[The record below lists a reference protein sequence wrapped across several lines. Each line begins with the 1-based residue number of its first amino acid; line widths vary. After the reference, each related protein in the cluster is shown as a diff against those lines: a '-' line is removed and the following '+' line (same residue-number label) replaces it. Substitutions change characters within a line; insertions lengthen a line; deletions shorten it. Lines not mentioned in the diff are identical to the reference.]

1 MYEVMPVRCTKQY
14 QDSVNSMTDVL
25 TNFIGEFGAWRQDV
39 ESRLP
44 PRPTFKNQQIMASPE
59 KLVPTLPS
67 TSRMPTPSQHGN
79 QSHRVSRMK
88 MELPGHAQASIP
100 TRQDALF
107 SVSQQRATPADSVG
121 TDMDRTTAAG
131 LQDKAG
137 LQSDHTTPAHRILE
151 DWSAMQDWYK
161 LSDYLVNLKDSG
173 QNVSDYPMQ
182 LEQERGILRPWGYGE
197 GQDLNDGAQGPRS
210 PAINNESNASS
221 PAPGKEGLWGYTPV
235 DEASVR
241 TVNGYSIPEDHVEGL
256 GPDGRP
262 DFRVAT
268 MDKLLESYERNMH
281 NLHPIFDRSKLQK
294 MFREFKDRYSP
305 DAKGPDVA
313 PRTVHQVTLGMKR
326 KRRSSVCGERYQ
338 PEGAIEY
345 SLRNATVLL
354 VLALGAACYCKKRD
368 TLLPSPESDKG
379 PHTKNAWGLSP
390 DSNGSFDS
398 DTTNDPRPKNIDLMP
413 GMAYYSYATDI
424 LGSHHG
430 GLAIENAQAC
440 ILAALYISQ
449 FARVLESWSWISSAC
464 KITAI
469 LIKDNLD
476 KLRREWYL
484 NGEAYKAL
492 TPEERYKLDQV
503 LFVYWTCLQLESDM
517 VAEMSTLPTSPITAY
532 QSFIMY
538 PAGVR
543 ESFPIDGMSMDVQ
556 EPQARP
562 NEDNELMIYS
572 SQIYLRV
579 IMNEAHNQLYGSK
592 SKSFDEND
600 AKAVAVHVM
609 NHMDVLRG

>member
-1 MYEVMPVRCTKQY
+1 
-14 QDSVNSMTDVL
+14 MTDVL

-44 PRPTFKNQQIMASPE
+44 PRPTFKNQQIMASPQ

-107 SVSQQRATPADSVG
+107 SGSQQRASPADSVG

-131 LQDKAG
+131 LQHKAG
-137 LQSDHTTPAHRILE
+137 LQSDHTTPAHRLLE

-161 LSDYLVNLKDSG
+161 LSGYLAKLKDSG

-182 LEQERGILRPWGYGE
+182 LEQRRGLLRPWGYGE
-197 GQDLNDGAQGPRS
+197 GQDLNGGAQGPRS
-210 PAINNESNASS
+210 PARSNESNASS
-221 PAPGKEGLWGYTPV
+221 PVPEEEGLWGYPPR
-235 DEASVR
+235 DKASVR
-241 TVNGYSIPEDHVEGL
+241 TVHGCSIPEDHVGEL

-268 MDKLLESYERNMH
+268 MDRLLDSYERNMH

-305 DAKGPDVA
+305 DAKG
-313 PRTVHQVTLGMKR
+313 MKR
-326 KRRSSVCGERYQ
+326 KRRSSACGERYQ
-338 PEGAIEY
+338 PERAIEY

-354 VLALGAACYCKKRD
+354 VLALGAVCYDKKRNKP
-368 TLLPSPESDKG
+368 LPSPKSDKS
-379 PHTKNAWGLSP
+379 PHSKNASGLFP
-390 DSNGSFDS
+390 DSNGSLDS
-398 DTTNDPRPKNIDLMP
+398 DTTNDPRPKNTDLMP

-430 GLAIENAQAC
+430 GLGIENAQAY

-449 FARVLESWSWISSAC
+449 YARVLESWCWINSAC
-464 KITAI
+464 RVTTVLVKA
-469 LIKDNLD
+469 DLD
-476 KLRREWYL
+476 KLCRDWYT
-484 NGEAYKAL
+484 EKEPEKAL

-503 LFVYWTCLQLESDM
+503 LFVYWACLQLESDI
-517 VAEMSTLPTSPITAY
+517 VAEMSPLTTSDITAY
-532 QSFIMY
+532 QGRIMY

-543 ESFPIDGMSMDVQ
+543 ESFPINGMSMALQ
-556 EPQARP
+556 ELQARP
-562 NEDNELMIYS
+562 NEDDVLMIYS
-572 SQIYLRV
+572 SQIYLRI
-579 IMNEAHNQLYGSK
+579 IMNEAHNQLYGK
-592 SKSFDEND
+592 QE
-600 AKAVAVHVM
+600 
-609 NHMDVLRG
+609 L